1 MLMLVY
7 QERSVWILIL
17 ACLAA
22 VILTCGLKNYLIVM
36 VSGTVLCP
44 YLCSSVFHSDPLFSF
59 PLLEPVFNMQTW
71 IQGKFQGIVDQA
83 LVDKWKLATALL
95 FAPAFE
101 ELVYRGPLYLTRALM
116 HNPLWWLS
124 GTVLAVVFALSHNR
138 SGLALLPLIVLGIC
152 SLWLISTTQR
162 LWPSVALHFLHNFF
176 FSSVLV
182 YQSLWIND

>member
-1 MLMLVY
+1 MLMPVS

-36 VSGTVLCP
+36 VTGTVLCP

-59 PLLEPVFNMQTW
+59 PLLETVFNIQIW
-71 IQGKFQGIVDQA
+71 VQGKFQGIVDQV
-83 LVDKWKLATALL
+83 LVDNWKLATTLM
-95 FAPAFE
+95 FAPVFE
-101 ELVYRGPLYLTRALM
+101 ELMYRGPLFLTRALTQ
-116 HNPLWWLS
+116 NPLWWLS
-124 GTVLAVVFALSHNR
+124 GSVLAVVFALSHNR
-138 SGLALLPLIVLGIC
+138 SGLALLPLIVLGMC